1 MATHS
6 IVLAWRT
13 PGREAWWAVVYGVAQ
28 SWTRLKRLSSGVINK
43 KPNLMH
49 CVRIRTKLITLN
61 IKNPTETHA
70 YIDFLKIWQRI
81 KKKTIKNMA
90 SAIAHCWGKE
100 GLIQ

>member
-6 IVLAWRT
+6 SVLAWRT
-13 PGREAWWAVVYGVAQ
+13 RDQGAWWAAVYGVAQ

-49 CVRIRTKLITLN
+49 CVSIRTKLITLN

-70 YIDFLKIWQRI
+70 YIVFLKILQRI
-81 KKKTIKNMA
+81 KKKDNKKY
-90 SAIAHCWGKE
+90 GK
-100 GLIQ
+100 